1 MAQATGKLPD
11 RWRRHVA
18 FVSFSF
24 VNTATVT
31 VLPQHHFWR
40 DPSGD
45 AWTTACLLVSAVSA
59 LAGIWV
65 SARAPWRQ
73 HAGWLTGGMGVVFA
87 ATLGLAALDLVMP
100 HGLYLVLMALL
111 SMVSSALM
119 QRYDER
125 SVALA
130 GQEGRVANDLG
141 ISLMRFM
148 GMLCAP
154 AFSSVAQPGS
164 ALFLGLSAGLAV
176 LVAVSGSALGACKAL
191 TDRAET
197 LATAAAAATA
207 QPAPQPAASPARDPL
222 RGPERGLW
230 LAGLL
235 TYANFCVLA
244 SAAPFLLRDLQGLSQ
259 AIERAWWLIALV
271 YASAMLGNVQ
281 VQRGGWMPRL
291 AWLWGAPVVVL
302 AVAAGAGAS
311 SAAWPVV
318 QGLACGALGVSF
330 SVFLMGLRNHAT
342 RQATWHGRPG
352 WLARYN
358 QLPRWAT
365 LLAFSV
371 MAAMAALGQG
381 LDWPMARGVT
391 LYLGLTSL
399 AVLLS
404 APWWMRC
411 EALGTSLDSK

>member
-1 MAQATGKLPD
+1 MAQATGTLPD
-11 RWRRHVA
+11 RWRRHAA

-59 LAGIWV
+59 LAGIWF
-65 SARAPWRQ
+65 SGRAPWRQ
-73 HAGWLTGGMGVVFA
+73 HAGWLTGGMGGVFA
-87 ATLGLAALDLVMP
+87 ITLGLAALDLAMP

-111 SMVSSALM
+111 SVVSSALM
-119 QRYDER
+119 QRFDER

-141 ISLMRFM
+141 ISLMRFT

-154 AFSSVAQPGS
+154 AFSSLAQPGS
-164 ALFLGLSAGLAV
+164 AMFLGVSAALAV
-176 LVAVSGSALGACKAL
+176 LVVVSGSALGACKPQVAPVQ
-191 TDRAET
+191 TM
-197 LATAAAAATA
+197 AAAATDE
-207 QPAPQPAASPARDPL
+207 PQPLPASSPVDDRL
-222 RGPERGLW
+222 RGPERVLW

-244 SAAPFLLRDLQGLSQ
+244 SAAPFLLRDLQGLSHS
-259 AIERAWWLIALV
+259 IGRAWWLIALV

-291 AWLWGAPVVVL
+291 AWLLGAPAVVL
-302 AVAAGAGAS
+302 GVAAGAGAS

-342 RQATWHGRPG
+342 RQATWHARPA
-352 WLARYN
+352 WLGRYN

-381 LDWPMARGVT
+381 LGWPMARGVT
-391 LYLGLTSL
+391 IYLGLTSL
-399 AVLLS
+399 GVLLS

-411 EALGTSLDSK
+411 EAFGTSLDSK